1 MSAIQDEINKVF
13 KKKDNQLIILIFV
26 NVAAYLILNIIGNFG
41 GSSAFEYITN
51 WFTLSSEPS
60 KFITHFWTIF
70 TYMFVHYEFMGHLLF
85 NMLWLYW
92 MGQLFES
99 QLGSKRLMGLYLLG
113 GLAGGVLYFILYLFI
128 DQGSYLLGASAGVM
142 AIVIAVATLIPNQK
156 VNLMFIGPVALKYV
170 AAVIFILTS
179 ITDFQENTGGKIAHI
194 GGALMGYIYIIQFRK
209 GKDYAGNFYGFL
221 TALLKGIT
229 RKKSSLKVAHKRPET
244 DDQYQKRK
252 STNQRQIDIILDK
265 ISKSGYESLSA
276 EEKRILFDES
286 NKN

>member
-113 GLAGGVLYFILYLFI
+113 GIAGCVLYFF
-128 DQGSYLLGASAGVM
+128 LGPHGVR
-142 AIVIAVATLIPNQK
+142 VGV
-156 VNLMFIGPVALKYV
+156 
-170 AAVIFILTS
+170 
-179 ITDFQENTGGKIAHI
+179 
-194 GGALMGYIYIIQFRK
+194 
-209 GKDYAGNFYGFL
+209 
-221 TALLKGIT
+221 
-229 RKKSSLKVAHKRPET
+229 
-244 DDQYQKRK
+244 
-252 STNQRQIDIILDK
+252 
-265 ISKSGYESLSA
+265 
-276 EEKRILFDES
+276 
-286 NKN
+286 